1 MSSNHLSAQ
10 EIITDTKLVRI
21 RYEMPDS
28 SAFVRYLPAFDE
40 SAPESLTVQS
50 YWGRQPVSMMK
61 TGTFTLPE
69 LVNELNYAYVLVHVF
84 QNENDLTYFLA
95 GFDTSL
101 SQLEFIGGNYD
112 FNNMWITSGSTA
124 LGIPM
129 AIFLGQR
136 NAVNGQPSV
145 TLVDHREQP
154 NGVVAYRAVKG
165 AGDHVGE
172 EYYSA

>member
-1 MSSNHLSAQ
+1 MHLQ
-10 EIITDTKLVRI
+10 EIDIQTMVEKTELVRI

-28 SAFVRYLPAFDE
+28 SAFVRYLPSFDE

-50 YWGRQPVSMMK
+50 FWGRQPTHLSK
-61 TGTFTLPE
+61 TGRFRLPD
-69 LVNELNYAYVLVHVF
+69 LVNELSYAYILVHVF
-84 QNENDLTYFLA
+84 PTENDLNYFLA

-112 FNNMWITSGSTA
+112 FNNMWITSGLSD

-145 TLVDHREQP
+145 TLVDHRAEPKGQ
-154 NGVVAYRAVKG
+154 VVYRAVRG
-165 AGDHVGE
+165 AGEHVGE
-172 EYYSA
+172 EYYSL